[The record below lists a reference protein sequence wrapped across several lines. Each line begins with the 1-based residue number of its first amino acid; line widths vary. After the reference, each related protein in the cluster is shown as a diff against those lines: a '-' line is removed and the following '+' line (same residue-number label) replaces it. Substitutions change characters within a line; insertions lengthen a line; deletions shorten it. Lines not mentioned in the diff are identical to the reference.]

1 MNFPECFQIGMRRP
15 EMFASL
21 WFVVNITCVLAA
33 LTQLFFIMMGFINPN
48 QLNTDTSELALQDI
62 DFPLDIKICAEPAF
76 DENAIAQ
83 AGYGNQWGQYEYFT
97 GRSRFNSSIYGWG
110 GHTDDAGMVGS
121 VEEVL
126 DKVRNHKVD
135 DIVKFI
141 QFDFTSIDNEKSV
154 NVSAHLTKVN
164 YPQNC
169 YSVNLTQ
176 ISKASPAEGVKM
188 LKMAFKTEKTK
199 SVSITLQ
206 CRTLTSNREMYD
218 NAFYTKGDPIYVEPG
233 KFRKYAVEIS
243 KNVYLEE
250 DKSKNCRDYPNQD
263 FASYMDCD
271 EQHMKNICKSMN
283 LAPIWLYDDLNEV
296 TTMNIL
302 NHSGIL
308 AKQTNL
314 HRLNHAICLLL
325 EEGAKL

>member
-1 MNFPECFQIGMRRP
+1 
-15 EMFASL
+15 MFSQL
-21 WFVVNITCVLAA
+21 WCLVNIVCVLAV
-33 LTQLFFIMMGFINPN
+33 LTQLFFILMVFVNPD
-48 QLNTDTSELALQDI
+48 QLNTDTSEIALQDI

-76 DENAIAQ
+76 DESAIVE
-83 AGYGNQWGQYEYFT
+83 AGYGTEWNQYDYFT
-97 GRSRFNSSIYGWG
+97 GRSRFNRSIFGWA
-110 GHTDDAGMVGS
+110 GHTPDSGVVGS

-135 DIVKFI
+135 NIVEFI
-141 QFDFTSIDNEKSV
+141 QFQSNNNNGETRLRV
-154 NVSAHLTKVN
+154 PVHLTRVN

-169 YSVNLTQ
+169 YTVNLTHVN
-176 ISKASPAEGVKM
+176 KATSDGVKT
-188 LKMAFKTEKTK
+188 LKMSFKTEKTK
-199 SVSITLQ
+199 SVKINLQSSTLN
-206 CRTLTSNREMYD
+206 SNREMYD

>member
-21 WFVVNITCVLAA
+21 WFLVNIICVLAA

-62 DFPLDIKICAEPAF
+62 EFPLDIKICAEPAF

-199 SVSITLQ
+199 SVSINLQ
-206 CRTLTSNREMYD
+206 CRTLTSNRELYD